1 MNFVVESEEELVAKL
16 WGFLSDK
23 IRAGLCV
30 GLSGDLGVG
39 KTTLVKGIAKHMGV
53 EEMVSSPTFMISK
66 RYKAADQNSPIL
78 QHIDLYRLKGASK
91 NDIGEIVDM
100 VNDINCVTFVEWP
113 ELIEEVLGRMDV
125 LIKIRASAENS
136 REVIIDGN

>member
-1 MNFVVESEEELVAKL
+1 
-16 WGFLSDK
+16 
-23 IRAGLCV
+23 
-30 GLSGDLGVG
+30 
-39 KTTLVKGIAKHMGV
+39 
-53 EEMVSSPTFMISK
+53 
-66 RYKAADQNSPIL
+66 
-78 QHIDLYRLKGASK
+78 
-91 NDIGEIVDM
+91 M